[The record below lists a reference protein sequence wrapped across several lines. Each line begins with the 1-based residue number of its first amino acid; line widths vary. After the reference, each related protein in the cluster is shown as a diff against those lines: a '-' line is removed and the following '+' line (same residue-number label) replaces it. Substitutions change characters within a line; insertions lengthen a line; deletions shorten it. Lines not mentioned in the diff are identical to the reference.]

1 MSTINPQK
9 NHLVTP
15 FYLSSKDSINRGH
28 KKRRAM
34 GVERRDTLRETRSA
48 RLGLTKF
55 GLGPPRVLRPESKV
69 VEKGKARANLGKAK
83 GEEMPAKGTGKE
95 TLKDRRMRAKYL
107 ASFGVMEM
115 DTASGAI
122 IADTATV
129 ERKEGKEKGVPRFF

>member
-9 NHLVTP
+9 EHLVTP
-15 FYLSSKDSINRGH
+15 FYLSSKDSANLSR

-48 RLGLTKF
+48 RLGLTKC

-69 VEKGKARANLGKAK
+69 VEKGKARANLGKAE

-95 TLKDRRMRAKYL
+95 TLKGRRMRAKYL